1 MLETLQNWFPP
12 ALIDLFVQSFWET
25 LTMVGISGLVGAAI
39 GIPLGVLLRL
49 TDRGGVLESP
59 WFNRGVGTLV
69 NAVRSTPFIILLV
82 AIIPFTR
89 LLVGSSIGT
98 AAAVVPLTLAAA
110 PFMARLVEA
119 SLREVDAGLIE
130 AAQAMG
136 ATTRQIVFKV
146 LLPEAVPGIV
156 AGLTIT
162 LVSLTGYSAMAG
174 AIGGGGLGDLG
185 IRYGYQRFLPEVMV
199 AVVLLLIVFVQ
210 AVQSLGD
217 WLVRRLSHR

>member
-1 MLETLQNWFPP
+1 MLEWLSSHFPP
-12 ALIDLFVQSFWET
+12 ALLELFVTSFWET
-25 LTMVGISGLVGAAI
+25 LAMVGISGAVGAVL
-39 GIPLGVLLRL
+39 GVPLGVALRL
-49 TDRGGVLESP
+49 TDRGGVLENAA
-59 WFNRGVGTLV
+59 FNHSVGMLV

-89 LLVGSSIGT
+89 LITGSSIGT
-98 AAAVVPLTLAAA
+98 AAAVVPLTIAAA
-110 PFMARLVEA
+110 PFIARLVETA
-119 SLREVDAGLIE
+119 LREVDSGLVE

-136 ATTRQIVFKV
+136 ATTWQIVFKV

-156 AGLTIT
+156 AGFTIT

-185 IRYGYQRFLPEVMV
+185 IRYGYQRFLPEVML

-217 WLVRRLSHR
+217 WLVRRLSHK

>member
-1 MLETLQNWFPP
+1 MWDNFTPAMLE
-12 ALIDLFVQSFWET
+12 LFASSLAET
-25 LTMVGISGLVGAAI
+25 LLMVGLSGIAGAVI

-49 TDRGGVLESP
+49 TDQGGVLR
-59 WFNRGVGTLV
+59 NTGVTRVVGGIVT
-69 NAVRSTPFIILLV
+69 AVRSTPFIILLV

-89 LLVGSSIGT
+89 LVTGSSIGT

-110 PFMARLVEA
+110 PFIARLVEA
-119 SLREVDAGLIE
+119 SLREVDTGLVE

-146 LLPEAVPGIV
+146 LLPEALPGIV
-156 AGLTIT
+156 AGFTIT

-185 IRYGYQRFLPEVMV
+185 IRYGYQRFLPEIML
-199 AVVLLLIVFVQ
+199 AVVVVLVAFVQ
-210 AVQSLGD
+210 LVQSLGD
-217 WLVRRLSHR
+217 WAVRRLSHK

>member
-1 MLETLQNWFPP
+1 MLDNFTPAMLE
-12 ALIDLFVQSFWET
+12 LFASSLWET
-25 LTMVGISGLVGAAI
+25 LVMVGISGVAGALV
-39 GIPLGVLLRL
+39 GIPLGVFLRL
-49 TDRGGVLESP
+49 TDQGGVLENAGV
-59 WFNRGVGTLV
+59 NRAVGGVV

-89 LLVGSSIGT
+89 LITGSSIGT

-110 PFMARLVEA
+110 PFIARLVET
-119 SLREVDAGLIE
+119 SLREVDHGLVE

-136 ATTRQIVFKV
+136 ASTSQIVFKV
-146 LLPEAVPGIV
+146 LLPEALPGIV
-156 AGLTIT
+156 AGFTIT

-185 IRYGYQRFLPEVMV
+185 IRYGYQRFLPEIML
-199 AVVLLLIVFVQ
+199 AVVVVLVLFVQ

-217 WLVRRLSHR
+217 WAVRRLGHR

>member
-1 MLETLQNWFPP
+1 MGANFSPAMLE
-12 ALIDLFVQSFWET
+12 LFASSLWET
-25 LTMVGISGLVGAAI
+25 VLMVGIAGVAGAAI

-49 TDRGGVLESP
+49 TDRGGVLQNP
-59 WFNRGVGTLV
+59 GVNRSVGAVV

-89 LLVGSSIGT
+89 LVTGSSIGT

-110 PFMARLVEA
+110 PFIARLVET
-119 SLREVDAGLIE
+119 SLREVDHGLVE

-136 ATTRQIVFKV
+136 ATNWQIVTKV
-146 LLPEAVPGIV
+146 LLPEALPGIV
-156 AGLTIT
+156 AGFTIT

-185 IRYGYQRFLPEVMV
+185 IRYGYQRFLPEVML
-199 AVVLLLIVFVQ
+199 AVVVVLIAFVQ

-217 WLVRRLSHR
+217 WAVRRLSHK